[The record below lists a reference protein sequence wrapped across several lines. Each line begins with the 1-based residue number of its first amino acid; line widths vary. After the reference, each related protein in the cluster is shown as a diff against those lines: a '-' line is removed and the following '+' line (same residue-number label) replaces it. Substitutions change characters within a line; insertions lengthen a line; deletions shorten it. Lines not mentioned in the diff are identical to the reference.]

1 MTKEEYAQLNYLLA
15 KLKYCYAEMVIVS
28 NKDMAQNLI
37 ENINNVQTGLLILDD
52 KSKRQLEIG
61 DKNYGKRN

>member
-61 DKNYGKRN
+61 VENNEK

>member
-15 KLKYCYAEMVIVS
+15 KLKYCYTEIVTVG
-28 NKDMAQNLI
+28 NEDIVQNLI
-37 ENINNVQTGLLILDD
+37 ENINNVQTGLLVLDD

-61 DKNYGKRN
+61 VENNEK

>member
-15 KLKYCYAEMVIVS
+15 KLKYCYAEIVIVG
-28 NKDMAQNLI
+28 NKDTVQNLI
-37 ENINNVQTGLLILDD
+37 DDINNVQTGLLILDN